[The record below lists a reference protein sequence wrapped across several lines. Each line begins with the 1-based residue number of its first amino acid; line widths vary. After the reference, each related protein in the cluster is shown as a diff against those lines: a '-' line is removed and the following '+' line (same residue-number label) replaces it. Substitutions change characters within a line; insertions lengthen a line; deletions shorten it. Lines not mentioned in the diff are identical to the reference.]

1 MVQSNAVMFGWN
13 RAVSGRETQA
23 AELFAHAVN
32 YFDKLKTSAKIETYE
47 PVFLG
52 YHGGDLNGFFLV
64 KGTHA
69 QLEAMRASD
78 EFVDLTVRAG
88 HALEQVGVIEA
99 YTGPEIPNVMG
110 RWTKLIPHR

>member
-1 MVQSNAVMFGWN
+1 MRVNRRRGIGIVVASVAVITLSRTMLWTAAGLG
-13 RAVSGRETQA
+13 AVAT
-23 AELFAHAVN
+23 L
-32 YFDKLKTSAKIETYE
+32 LM
-47 PVFLG
+47 
-52 YHGGDLNGFFLV
+52 LNGFFLV

-88 HALEQVGVIEA
+88 HTLEQVGVIEA

-110 RWTKLIPHR
+110 RWTKLIPQR